1 MTTGDLAAALLALP
15 AMPPAERDRECVR
28 LIGEAK
34 AALARC
40 RADAAR
46 EAHAAGT
53 SYTDHARQAGVT
65 PPIIS
70 RLLADFPAATGEKG

>member
-1 MTTGDLAAALLALP
+1 MTTDELAMALLTLP
-15 AMPPAERDRECVR
+15 RLPPAERDRECTR
-28 LIGEAK
+28 LAGEAK
-34 AALARC
+34 GALARC

-53 SYTDHARQAGVT
+53 SYAEHARQAGVK

-70 RLLADFPAATGEKG
+70 RLLADFPQA